1 MNRNPTKKGIAMEE
15 KKNDKSEKKDKKTKL
30 DKELDKTF
38 PASDPPAH
46 TRPGHNR
53 DKDDDK

>member
-1 MNRNPTKKGIAMEE
+1 MEK
-15 KKNDKSEKKDKKTKL
+15 KKNDKSEKKAKKTKL

-38 PASDPPAH
+38 PASDPPSQ

>member
-1 MNRNPTKKGIAMEE
+1 MEE
-15 KKNDKSEKKDKKTKL
+15 KKDKESEKKNKKNKL

-38 PASDPPAH
+38 PASDPPSH

-53 DKDDDK
+53 DKDEDK

>member
-1 MNRNPTKKGIAMEE
+1 MNRNFSRKQIAMEE
-15 KKNDKSEKKDKKTKL
+15 KKKDKPEQKPKKTEL

-46 TRPGHNR
+46 TRPGHDR